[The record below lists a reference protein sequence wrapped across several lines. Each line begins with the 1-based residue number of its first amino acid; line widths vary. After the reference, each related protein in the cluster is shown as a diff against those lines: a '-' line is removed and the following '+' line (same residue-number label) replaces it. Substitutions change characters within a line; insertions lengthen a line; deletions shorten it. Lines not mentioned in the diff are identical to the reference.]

1 MGIARPLI
9 PPTAHR
15 AEAASGA
22 IMTAL
27 SQSMEFSVRDTCGN
41 FFLIFRGN
49 RSKAFRLHGWNSR
62 AGSVVAGST
71 LPAAQRM
78 TTSTASWSCVARS
91 HWPAGHHRELSL
103 PASIFRLPR
112 VGRGPYQRPGG
123 KRAGPADSSLP
134 GRLLVTTASETNCCP
149 MSGRWP
155 LSALTGGIGMP
166 SACSLP
172 PALIIR
178 RCMSAL
184 PRCTARATTL
194 SCSMPPASRW
204 R

>member
-71 LPAAQRM
+71 LTAAQTRDHVDGVLVM
-78 TTSTASWSCVARS
+78 RCPVSLAGRTS
-91 HWPAGHHRELSL
+91 P
-103 PASIFRLPR
+103 
-112 VGRGPYQRPGG
+112 
-123 KRAGPADSSLP
+123 
-134 GRLLVTTASETNCCP
+134 
-149 MSGRWP
+149 
-155 LSALTGGIGMP
+155 
-166 SACSLP
+166 
-172 PALIIR
+172 
-178 RCMSAL
+178 
-184 PRCTARATTL
+184 
-194 SCSMPPASRW
+194 
-204 R
+204 